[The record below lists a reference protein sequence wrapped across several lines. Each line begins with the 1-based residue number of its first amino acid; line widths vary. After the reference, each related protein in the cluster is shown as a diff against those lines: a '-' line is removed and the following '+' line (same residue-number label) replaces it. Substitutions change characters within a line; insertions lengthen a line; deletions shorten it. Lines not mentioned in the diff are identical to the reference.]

1 MKICATSDTHGYFP
15 EIPNCD
21 ILCVC
26 GDISPANQSHTMC
39 HQTKWFNE
47 FYIPWIN
54 SLKCQV
60 VVIPGNHDFLFLPN
74 NLKHVD
80 KSPKNFHLLIDS
92 ACEIDGI
99 KFYGSPWVTGLNAWA
114 FNTDKQKEYFSS
126 IPEGLDM
133 LITHSPPRIAGID
146 IDASLDD
153 ICHGGSRFHW
163 GSFALTT
170 EIEIKKPNYCIFGH
184 IHTGL
189 HAPVKY
195 NDTTLINVS
204 YLNEQYVPKFPPI
217 IFDINNK

>member
-1 MKICATSDTHGYFP
+1 
-15 EIPNCD
+15 
-21 ILCVC
+21 
-26 GDISPANQSHTMC
+26 
-39 HQTKWFNE
+39 
-47 FYIPWIN
+47 
-54 SLKCQV
+54 V